1 MNDPE
6 KGGSF
11 YIQCKIYNAKEFL
24 MDNFPKEENQSKYN
38 PPKE

>member
-11 YIQCKIYNAKEFL
+11 YIQNKVYYAKEFL
-24 MDNFPKEENQSKYN
+24 MDDFPKEQNESKYN
-38 PPKE
+38 PPRE